1 LFILESAHKD
11 QHLQR
16 VRQVHSAGEV
26 VTLIILTKDLHMI
39 LEYKIPARYLFSIVK
54 YELVLVLLVGVT
66 THFTAISFANSLPD
80 MPLAIPAFLGT
91 SISVL
96 LSFKMNQSYDRWW
109 EARKVWGAIVNDSR
123 SLVIQ
128 LQSFLHA
135 DHAHIIKRIA
145 YRQIA
150 WCYALGRSLRGHNNL
165 ENLDH
170 LISSAELAQISKQDH
185 QPLAIL
191 QATTRDLQALR
202 SGNTLDIRSHIHIQ
216 ETITRLTDSMGS
228 AERIRRTVF
237 PSTYRLVLHF
247 IIYLFVITL
256 AIALKEINNILVI
269 PLLLLISIG
278 FFFIEKIAYHLQD
291 PFRNRP
297 SDVPVTNISETVE
310 KNIRQLL
317 DEAAAPNT
325 AGTGIYYLM

>member
-1 LFILESAHKD
+1 
-11 QHLQR
+11 
-16 VRQVHSAGEV
+16 
-26 VTLIILTKDLHMI
+26 MI
-39 LEYKIPARYLFSIVK
+39 LEHRIPIKYLVGVVK
-54 YELVLVLLVGVT
+54 YELILVPLVGIF
-66 THFTAISFANSLPD
+66 THFTAIEFTKSLPN

-109 EARKVWGAIVNDSR
+109 EARKIWGTIVNDSR
-123 SLVIQ
+123 GLIIQ
-128 LQSFLHA
+128 LQSFLTA
-135 DHAHIIKRIA
+135 KQAPLIKRIS

-150 WCYALGRSLRGHNNL
+150 WCYTLGKSLRGCDDL

-170 LISSAELAQISKQDH
+170 LIIGAELAQISEQDH
-185 QPLAIL
+185 HPLAIL
-191 QATTRDLQALR
+191 QLTARDLEELRRSNAL
-202 SGNTLDIRSHIHIQ
+202 NVHSHIHIL
-216 ETITRLTDSMGS
+216 ETINRLTEAMGG
-228 AERIRRTVF
+228 AERISRTIF

-256 AIALKEINNILVI
+256 AISLKDINNILVT

-297 SDVPVTNISETVE
+297 SDIPVTNIAETVE
-310 KNIRQLL
+310 RNIRQLL
-317 DEAAAPNT
+317 GEETTPNPI
-325 AGTGIYYLM
+325 GIKTYYVM

>member
-1 LFILESAHKD
+1 
-11 QHLQR
+11 
-16 VRQVHSAGEV
+16 
-26 VTLIILTKDLHMI
+26 MI
-39 LEYKIPARYLFSIVK
+39 LEHRIPIKYLAGVVK
-54 YELVLVLLVGVT
+54 YELILVPLVGIF
-66 THFTAISFANSLPD
+66 THFTAIEFTKSLPD

-109 EARKVWGAIVNDSR
+109 EARKIWGTIVNDSR
-123 SLVIQ
+123 GLIIQ
-128 LQSFLHA
+128 LQSFLTA
-135 DHAHIIKRIA
+135 KQAPLIKRIS

-150 WCYALGRSLRGHNNL
+150 WCYTLGKSLRGCDDL

-170 LISSAELAQISKQDH
+170 LIIGAEFAQISKQDH
-185 QPLAIL
+185 HPLAIL
-191 QATTRDLQALR
+191 QLTARDLEELRRSNAL
-202 SGNTLDIRSHIHIQ
+202 DVYSHIHIQ
-216 ETITRLTDSMGS
+216 ETINRLTEAMGGV
-228 AERIRRTVF
+228 ERISRTIF

-256 AIALKEINNILVI
+256 AISLKDINNILVT

-297 SDVPVTNISETVE
+297 SDIPVTNIAETVE
-310 KNIRQLL
+310 RNIRQLL
-317 DEAAAPNT
+317 GEETTPNPIDIKT
-325 AGTGIYYLM
+325 YYVM

>member
-1 LFILESAHKD
+1 
-11 QHLQR
+11 
-16 VRQVHSAGEV
+16 
-26 VTLIILTKDLHMI
+26 MI
-39 LEYKIPARYLFSIVK
+39 LEHKIPVRYLVGIVK
-54 YELVLVLLVGVT
+54 YELVLVLLVGVS
-66 THFTAISFANSLPD
+66 THFTAIEFTKTLPD

-123 SLVIQ
+123 SLIIQ
-128 LQSFLHA
+128 LQSFLTA
-135 DHAHIIKRIA
+135 EEAPAIKRIS

-150 WCYALGRSLRGHNNL
+150 WCHTLGKSLRGSNTL

-170 LISSAELAQISKQDH
+170 LINDTELAQISEH
-185 QPLAIL
+185 GNYPLAIL
-191 QATTRDLQALR
+191 QLTAGDLRELRHSNAL
-202 SGNTLDIRSHIHIQ
+202 DVHSHIHIQ
-216 ETITRLTDSMGS
+216 ETINRLTDAMGS
-228 AERIRRTVF
+228 AERIARTIF

-256 AIALKEINNILVI
+256 AISLKEIDNILVV

-297 SDVPVTNISETVE
+297 SDVPVINIAGTVE
-310 KNIRQLL
+310 RNIRQLL
-317 DEAAAPNT
+317 GEETSLDPI
-325 AGTGIYYLM
+325 GIRTYYIM